1 MMLSGILSDTLNL
14 QGPTTTRTDRMMVA
28 ALAKLAHVEDINELA
43 SFQFRAK
50 SEALEAMTDTEILMS
65 DHKVF
70 KFNVGDDSFRVGFGV
85 VECVGEAPA
94 KMLARKAGFVEECAA
109 LKNSLDLRY
118 SFFAVVDIVNLRS
131 TLILCG
137 LAEREVAVA
146 AFGGAVGPDGDTMD
160 LGSRVSRKNDFIKN
174 GINPVLT
181 NPDFQ
186 VTPPAL
192 QLSRQQSDTP
202 ASPLA
207 LDPHGGGCCGRVT
220 RANKLK
226 KVGRAMVAAVRLQRM
241 STPRPD
247 AEAAPKQGDAAASG
261 AAAGA
266 TGGACCGHA
275 WSSAATK
282 APVATTTTTITAGG
296 GSAATYAVVAL
307 AAAAVGFVLARAS
320 K

>member
-28 ALAKLAHVEDINELA
+28 ALAKLAQVEDINELA

-50 SEALEAMTDTEILMS
+50 SEALQVMTDTEILMS

-70 KFNVGDDSFRVGFGV
+70 KFNVGSDSFRVGFGV

-94 KMLARKAGFVEECAA
+94 AMLARKSGFVEECAA

-118 SFFAVVDIVNLRS
+118 SFFAIVDIVNLRS

-146 AFGGAVGPDGDTMD
+146 AFGGEIGPDGDTMD

-186 VTPPAL
+186 LTPPAIR
-192 QLSRQQSDTP
+192 LSRQQSDTP

-207 LDPHGGGCCGRVT
+207 LDTHGSGCCGRVT

-241 STPRPD
+241 NTPRPGG
-247 AEAAPKQGDAAASG
+247 ATTPEPSNVGACSKGTGSCCGGSESKATAAA
-261 AAAGA
+261 
-266 TGGACCGHA
+266 
-275 WSSAATK
+275 
-282 APVATTTTTITAGG
+282 TTTTITTSG

-307 AAAAVGFVLARAS
+307 AAAAVGFALARAS